1 MMARIVRANFLI
13 VQRRPNIGI
22 CFRSFASDAAA
33 APKPSPTPVVKSG
46 PSAVSVFFQ
55 RISSFI
61 VGAGVTALGTQLY
74 IHQEVVDGNQQ
85 MLKKQKELE
94 GRLAALEKKL

>member
-1 MMARIVRANFLI
+1 
-13 VQRRPNIGI
+13 
-22 CFRSFASDAAA
+22 
-33 APKPSPTPVVKSG
+33 
-46 PSAVSVFFQ
+46 VFFQ